1 MRATLILALLAGW
14 FSIPA
19 ASNLEVYFIDTGQS
33 ESTLLISPSGQTF
46 LFDGGSNG
54 DGNGTVVPL
63 LNSLGISH
71 LDYVGASH
79 YHADHVG
86 GLDEVWN
93 SGITASICF
102 DRGDNNQPTTQSYT
116 DYKSRYS
123 SVRQTISPGQV
134 IDLGGGVTLTCIV
147 VDGKLSNGN
156 TVNISGSSQLENSS
170 SIGYHIDYGDFQMWM
185 GGDLTGGG
193 NGTTNVESSV
203 APLVGDVDVY
213 QANHHGSRTSSNST
227 WISYLKP
234 EFTVLPCG
242 SNNPYGYPTQEVI
255 DRINTATSM
264 TPVWCPTD
272 GTGAEGYVDAEGTI
286 HLTTDGNTYT
296 VRAEDDTSFTAYV
309 DEYSST
315 APSAGDVVVSEF
327 MHNPAQVSDAL
338 GQWVEIIGV
347 DNDVNIDNLE
357 MRDAAADNVKFGTA
371 VQLQPGT
378 ELVIAADGLP
388 ARNGGLRPQFVW
400 PAGQFTLS
408 SSDTVWLEYGSTEI
422 DRVDYTSSWGG
433 NGISSEREDCMA
445 AGSLSNFS
453 NATTSYG
460 NGDKGTPGAD
470 NAADTT
476 DWGGGGG
483 TDLSVQLLTPPV
495 RGQGFGMNWLMPSE
509 YGARYQGFITLGTS
523 PGHYING
530 THIPANQDVAYNRTF
545 LMSGFFGAV
554 PSSEVKNVNVLV
566 PNKNSL
572 RNRLIY
578 VTLYT
583 FDVVGSVQVRKVSV
597 PLPMIIS

>member
-1 MRATLILALLAGW
+1 
-14 FSIPA
+14 
-19 ASNLEVYFIDTGQS
+19 
-33 ESTLLISPSGQTF
+33 
-46 LFDGGSNG
+46 
-54 DGNGTVVPL
+54 
-63 LNSLGISH
+63 
-71 LDYVGASH
+71 
-79 YHADHVG
+79 
-86 GLDEVWN
+86 
-93 SGITASICF
+93 
-102 DRGDNNQPTTQSYT
+102 
-116 DYKSRYS
+116 
-123 SVRQTISPGQV
+123 
-134 IDLGGGVTLTCIV
+134 
-147 VDGKLSNGN
+147 
-156 TVNISGSSQLENSS
+156 
-170 SIGYHIDYGDFQMWM
+170 
-185 GGDLTGGG
+185 LTGGG

-234 EFTVLPCG
+234 EFTVIPCG
-242 SNNPYGYPTQEVI
+242 SNNPYGYPKQEVI

-309 DEYSST
+309 DEYSSA
-315 APSAGDVVVSEF
+315 APNAGDVVVAEF
-327 MHNPAQVSDAL
+327 MHNPAQVSDTL

-347 DNDVNIDNLE
+347 DNNVNIDNLE

-433 NGISSEREDCMA
+433 NGISSERKDCMA

-460 NGDKGTPGAD
+460 NGDKGTPGDD
-470 NAADTT
+470 NVADTT

-530 THIPANQDVAYNRTF
+530 THIPANQDVAYSRTF
-545 LMSGFFGAV
+545 LMNGFFGAV

-578 VTLYT
+578 VTFYT
-583 FDVVGSVQVRKVSV
+583 FDVVGSVQVRKVSA